1 MRKVTFFLVVALL
14 VSAAATALAAGPVT
28 RNGANYSGV
37 RNPGGCEVFPEKGT
51 QLHVKCVKSVGAD
64 GAAFVRYR
72 FLKDVG
78 GVVGPATVSAVIRD
92 NAGCSSYRWM
102 GPIRTMRI
110 MVPFGCY
117 VHVVNVTWQQ
127 P

>member
-1 MRKVTFFLVVALL
+1 MKRVASGLILVLL
-14 VSAAATALAAGPVT
+14 VSMTSAAFAAGPVT
-28 RNGANYSGV
+28 RNGANYDGV
-37 RNPGGCEVFPEKGT
+37 RNPGGCEVFPEEGT
-51 QLHVKCVKSVGAD
+51 QLHVKCLGSVGAD

-78 GVVGPATVSAVIRD
+78 GVIGPATVSAVIRD

-102 GPIRTMRI
+102 GPIRTLRI
-110 MVPFGCY
+110 TVPFGCY
-117 VHVVNVTWQQ
+117 VHVVSVTWQQ